1 MEKTAKPPV
10 NLVLCWHMHQ
20 PWYRESE
27 HGDYRL
33 PWVYL
38 HALKDY
44 ADMAAH
50 LEAHPKMR
58 CVVNFTPVLLEQIDD
73 YANQFKQHLDKG
85 SRFCEPLLNLLAGVD
100 DIPADN
106 ESRAEIVRAC
116 RRAHAPLMIDVHPRF
131 RALFDMVM
139 SADGENVDEGRL
151 DYMNEQFFLDLLCWY
166 HLAWLGH
173 SLKQLPRVRGMLEN
187 DGTFDQATRR
197 KLLKIMCE
205 TFEGLLERYR
215 ALTES
220 GQIEL
225 SMTPYGHPIVPLLI
239 DIDSM
244 HCSLPE
250 AKGPDQDK
258 YPGGLERARWHMQEG
273 LRVFE
278 HYLGCRP
285 QGVWLSEGGV
295 SAEALKLLDEFGIT
309 WSASGEGVWNNS
321 RFLSGLEANGEEAR
335 RSLFCANTLEGCE
348 TRLFFR
354 DDGLSDMIGFEYQQW
369 DARDAAADF
378 KQHLSNIANYLGDD
392 GGDHVVSVILDGE
405 NAWEYYPDNAWHF
418 LGALY
423 DQLSESE
430 QIRTIT
436 FNEALDIC
444 PPQPL
449 PALCAGSWVY
459 GTFSTWIGE
468 EDKNRAWDLLIEAKK
483 TYDTVTAKRKFDPS
497 HRARLERQ
505 LAICE
510 GSDWFWWF
518 GDYNPSDS
526 VSDFDRLYR
535 RQLKN
540 LYELLG
546 EETPQILDDP
556 ISVGGGHADNAG
568 TMRRGHG

>member
-1 MEKTAKPPV
+1 
-10 NLVLCWHMHQ
+10 MHQ

-27 HGDYRL
+27 NGDYRL

-44 ADMAAH
+44 VDMAAH
-50 LEAHPKMR
+50 LEAHPRMR
-58 CVVNFTPVLLEQIDD
+58 CVVNFTPVLLEQLDD
-73 YANQFKQHLDKG
+73 YAQQFQQHLDTG
-85 SRFCEPLLNLLAGVD
+85 SRFCEPLLNLLAGVEPIPP
-100 DIPADN
+100 DID
-106 ESRAEIVRAC
+106 SRIEIVRAC

-131 RALFDMVM
+131 KSLFDMVM
-139 SADGENVDEGRL
+139 LADGEHVDEANL
-151 DYMNEQFFLDLLCWY
+151 AYMNEQFFLDLLSWY

-173 SLKQLPRVRGMLEN
+173 SLKQLPRVKGLMEA
-187 DGTFDQATRR
+187 DGVFDTRARR
-197 KLLKIMCE
+197 KLLKVMAE
-205 TFEGLLERYR
+205 AFDSLLERYR
-215 ALTES
+215 ALADS

-250 AKGPDQDK
+250 AEGPEGSV

-278 HYLGCRP
+278 RYLGCRP
-285 QGVWLSEGGV
+285 KGVWLSEGGV
-295 SAEALKLLDEFGIT
+295 SAEALKLLDEFGIA

-321 RFLSGLEANGEEAR
+321 RFLSGLEAIGEEAR
-335 RSLFCANTLEGCE
+335 RSLFCAHAFEGSE
-348 TRLFFR
+348 TRVFFR

-369 DARDAAADF
+369 NAGDAAADF
-378 KQHLSNIANYLGDD
+378 NQHLTNIAQYLGDD
-392 GGDHVVSVILDGE
+392 CGDHVVSVILDGE
-405 NAWEYYPDNAWHF
+405 NAWEYYPDNAYHF

-423 DQLSESE
+423 SQLSESE
-430 QIRTIT
+430 QVRTIT
-436 FNEALDIC
+436 FSEALDVC
-444 PPQPL
+444 QPQPL
-449 PALCAGSWVY
+449 EKLCAGSWVY
-459 GTFSTWIGE
+459 GSFSTWIGE
-468 EDKNRAWDLLIEAKK
+468 EDKNRAWDLLIEAKE
-483 TYDTVTAKRKFDPS
+483 TYDSVTASRRFDAE
-497 HRARLERQ
+497 HKARLERQ

-535 RQLKN
+535 LQLKN

-546 EETPQILDDP
+546 EQPPQTLDDP
-556 ISVGGGHADNAG
+556 ISVGGGRADNAG